1 MKSILEKIAVKLDAL
16 DSKMDRLELKVDQ
29 NTKDIIE
36 LYKIINMGKG
46 GVKVLVWVGTII
58 IAILGWKYS
67 Q

>member
-46 GVKVLVWVGTII
+46 GVKVLAWVGTII

>member
-1 MKSILEKIAVKLDAL
+1 MKITLENIAGKLDAL

-58 IAILGWKYS
+58 IGILGWRYS